1 MLIDMHT
8 HIGGAKVGFVMSE
21 DMILQEME
29 KYHVDYCIV
38 SNGDSAEF
46 DHELNPLPKEFQVS
60 QKDSFLRTIQFARR
74 NPGKIGIMP
83 WIKPATEGMDE
94 ELEQLIREN
103 RDIVKGI
110 KVHPF
115 HSNTFFHSDRMEPYI
130 ELAQKYELPVMSHT
144 GGCEAADAKYVYEM
158 ALKYPK
164 VNFIMAHMGLGTD
177 NKDAI
182 NLMEKADN
190 LYADTA
196 WVPVSSTIEIIKRFG
211 SKRIFFGSDSP
222 IDGVDTY
229 YFNREGKPSMY
240 REYFHGLEEVIGTE
254 AYKDLMYRNAM
265 EFFKIMDSNGE
276 NGYE

>member
-1 MLIDMHT
+1 MLSDMHT
-8 HIGGAKVGFVMSE
+8 HIGGAKVGFIMTE

-46 DHELNPLPKEFQVS
+46 GHDLKPLPEEFQMS
-60 QKDSFLRTIQFARR
+60 QTESFLRAIRFARK
-74 NPGKIGIMP
+74 NPGKIGVMP
-83 WIKPATEGMDE
+83 WIKPATEGMNE

-115 HSNTFFHSDRMEPYI
+115 HSNTFFHSERMEPYV

-164 VNFIMAHMGLGTD
+164 VNFILAHMGLGTD
-177 NKDAI
+177 NKEAI
-182 NLMEKADN
+182 NFMEKAEN

-196 WVPVSSTIEIIKRFG
+196 WVPVTSTIEIIKRFG

-229 YFNREGKPSMY
+229 YYNREGQPSMY
-240 REYFHGLEEVIGTE
+240 REYFDGLEDVIGTE
-254 AYKDLMYRNAM
+254 AYQDLMYQNAI
-265 EFFKIMDSNGE
+265 EFFKIKLPK
-276 NGYE
+276 